1 MSSLLLSEC
10 NQTKEKE
17 KGEDGLQMSMLSSS
31 HGVLNHGVPGR
42 PLDTN
47 MSQKG
52 GGLCLLTFIVRQT
65 CGPCQTNANAP
76 KMLVFQAGRGRGVE
90 KFRNLFYSR
99 KVFPCSRC
107 SVRSLEAL
115 EKFLEIGIYY

>member
-76 KMLVFQAGRGRGVE
+76 KMLVFQAGGGW
-90 KFRNLFYSR
+90 KN
-99 KVFPCSRC
+99 
-107 SVRSLEAL
+107 
-115 EKFLEIGIYY
+115 LEISSTQGKFSHAPGVQSGH